1 MPYGVFAFVLIS
13 NEWEMETLDVVANM
27 NYEVWGTSFC
37 RMRTSIT
44 GVAEETIEVLLI
56 DLYTSDRN
64 N

>member
-1 MPYGVFAFVLIS
+1 
-13 NEWEMETLDVVANM
+13 M

-44 GVAEETIEVLLI
+44 GVAEETIEIVLI

-64 N
+64 HQRIQKLAQFPKY